1 MSVTLCRSLTP
12 RESSRKKN
20 YLRGIM
26 TPTPTPT
33 DGRGTAMRGEQRKVG
48 EEGKDEAEKVR

>member
-1 MSVTLCRSLTP
+1 
-12 RESSRKKN
+12 
-20 YLRGIM
+20 M

-48 EEGKDEAEKVR
+48 EEGEDEAEKVR